1 MGKQVKKHVCIAVCV
16 NSMWLFI
23 CGHRMVGQGTG
34 MGKQVRKYVC
44 IGVWGVCQKYEA
56 LFPQAQNVGTR
67 HYQGQAGE
75 GVAVGCVKTWCK
87 DSVSSGCLI

>member
-44 IGVWGVCQKYEA
+44 IGVCVNSMWLFFRRHRMLGRGTTRGKQEKGLQWGVLKRGARTVCH
-56 LFPQAQNVGTR
+56 LDV
-67 HYQGQAGE
+67 
-75 GVAVGCVKTWCK
+75 
-87 DSVSSGCLI
+87 